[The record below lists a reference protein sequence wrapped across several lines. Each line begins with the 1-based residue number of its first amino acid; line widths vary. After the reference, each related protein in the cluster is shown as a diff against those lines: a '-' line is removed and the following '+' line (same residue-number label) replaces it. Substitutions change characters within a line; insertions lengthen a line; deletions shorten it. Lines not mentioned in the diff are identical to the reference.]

1 MEIFGGQGLAEKAQA
16 VVGIPHGIV
25 IAIAVW
31 IPKALAAGLVAKIRI
46 APIIE
51 IITCWGAAA
60 GVGIAIRHQ
69 HDIAF
74 LAAVLQFVAHDLL
87 NVIVAA
93 RDGGAVIGI
102 HQINIFFH
110 ILPFVG
116 ETGHIGAELVG
127 GVVVQGL
134 QTPIDFILVCVKQAV

>member
-1 MEIFGGQGLAEKAQA
+1 MAKKAQTI
-16 VVGIPHGIV
+16 VCIPHGIV
-25 IAIAVW
+25 ISIAVL
-31 IPKALAAGLVAKIRI
+31 IPKALAARLVAKIRI
-46 APIIE
+46 ALIIE
-51 IITCWGAAA
+51 NNAIGRAAA

-93 RDGGAVIGI
+93 RGGGAVIGI

-127 GVVVQGL
+127 GVVGGVVVQGL